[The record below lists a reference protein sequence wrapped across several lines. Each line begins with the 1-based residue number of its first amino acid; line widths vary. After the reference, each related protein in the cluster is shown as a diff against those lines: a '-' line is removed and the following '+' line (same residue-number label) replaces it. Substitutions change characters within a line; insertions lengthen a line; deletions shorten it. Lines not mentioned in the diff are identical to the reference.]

1 MRSHSRNWAMLGI
14 ALVVLLLFGSAV
26 PGHTAIA
33 GKAKTHSGPDSPVD
47 INKATVASLKTVP
60 GIGKVTAER
69 IVEWRETN
77 GPFRRIED
85 LMKVKGI
92 GDKTFEKLR
101 PYIKVSKSR

>member
-1 MRSHSRNWAMLGI
+1 MRSQSRNWATLGI
-14 ALVVLLLFGSAV
+14 ALVVLLLLSSAV
-26 PGHTAIA
+26 PGHAA
-33 GKAKTHSGPDSPVD
+33 SAAQAKASPDDPVD
-47 INKATVASLKTVP
+47 LNKATVESLTTIP

-92 GDKTFEKLR
+92 GEKSLEKIR
-101 PYIKVSKSR
+101 PYIRVGKGK

>member
-1 MRSHSRNWAMLGI
+1 MRRHSRNWAILGI
-14 ALVVLLLFGSAV
+14 AFVVLFGLGSAV
-26 PGHTAIA
+26 PGNVAIA
-33 GKAKTHSGPDSPVD
+33 AQAKTQASPENPVD
-47 INKATVASLKTVP
+47 INKATVESLATVP

-92 GDKTFEKLR
+92 GDKTFDRLR

>member
-1 MRSHSRNWAMLGI
+1 MRSHSRNWATLGI
-14 ALVVLLLFGSAV
+14 ALVVLLLLGSAA
-26 PGHTAIA
+26 PGHAA
-33 GKAKTHSGPDSPVD
+33 SAAKAKAQASPDNPVD
-47 INKATVASLKTVP
+47 INKATEESLTTVP

-69 IVEWRETN
+69 IVKWRETN

-92 GDKTFEKLR
+92 GDKTFDKLR